1 MSKSSVDEIRRQ
13 IDSLDNKLHDLLMK
27 RAEMVV
33 KIGDFKRQNNIEVVQ
48 PDREMKMVR
57 RLMARH
63 QGPLPKEAV
72 VRIWRELVG
81 AVSLLQTGL
90 KVAVSVPDNASNLKY
105 WDMAKDYFSSVLP
118 MQTVSN
124 ALGTLGMVREGDA
137 TFGVMPWPDD
147 EADHPWWPYLF
158 SEQGEK
164 PLRIVARLPLGNR
177 NAKTETAHA
186 DSRALVVA
194 RLPFASSGDDRSFI
208 LLELDNDISRAKIVS
223 TIEALGFKALGL
235 HTTPSQ
241 DKVHAFHLVEVDDFL
256 ENNDPRLESLIEK
269 MGDLDG
275 QFMVV
280 GGYPVPPVYED
291 AVGKAV
297 ESNIMGGS
305 SIDRSE
311 IPSR

>member
-27 RAEMVV
+27 RAELVV
-33 KIGDFKRQNNIEVVQ
+33 RIGEFKKKNNIEVVQ

-57 RLMARH
+57 RLMERH

-90 KVAVSVPDNASNLKY
+90 KVAVSVPDNGNTLKY

-147 EADHPWWPYLF
+147 ETNPSWWPYLLT
-158 SEQGEK
+158 EDGEK

-177 NAKTETAHA
+177 NANSETAHV

-194 RLPFASSGDDRSFI
+194 RLPFSASGDDRSFI
-208 LLELDNDISRAKIVS
+208 LLELENDISRARIVS
-223 TIEALGFKALGL
+223 TIETLGLKALGL
-235 HTTPSQ
+235 HTTPAQ
-241 DKVHAFHLVEVDDFL
+241 DKIHSYHLLEVDDYL
-256 ENNDPRLESLIEK
+256 EPDDERLSPLLEK
-269 MGDLDG
+269 LGDLDG
-275 QFMVV
+275 RYLVV
-280 GGYPVPPVYED
+280 GGYPVPPVYD
-291 AVGKAV
+291 DSVGKAV
-297 ESNIMGGS
+297 TGHM
-305 SIDRSE
+305 
-311 IPSR
+311 IPSGERKEVSS

>member
-27 RAEMVV
+27 RADMVI
-33 KIGDFKRQNNIEVVQ
+33 KIGDFKRKNDIEVVQ
-48 PDREMKMVR
+48 PDREMRMIR
-57 RLMARH
+57 RLMDRH
-63 QGPLPKEAV
+63 HGPLPKEAV

-90 KVAVSVPDNASNLKY
+90 KVAVSVPDNASSLKY

-124 ALGTLGMVREGDA
+124 ALGTMGMVREGDA

-147 EADHPWWPYLF
+147 EVTHPWWPYLL

-164 PLRIVARLPLGNR
+164 PVRIVARLPLGNR
-177 NAKTETAHA
+177 NAMTETAHA

-194 RLPFASSGDDRSFI
+194 RLPFVSSGDDRSFL
-208 LLELDNDISRAKIVS
+208 LLELDNDISRARIVS

-235 HTTPSQ
+235 HTAPSQ
-241 DKVHAFHLVEVDDFL
+241 DNVHAYHLIELDDFL
-256 ENNDPRLESLIEK
+256 ESDDDRLSSLLEK
-269 MGDLDG
+269 VGDLEG
-275 QFMVV
+275 QYLVV

-291 AVGKAV
+291 SVGKGAETV
-297 ESNIMGGS
+297 LTS
-305 SIDRSE
+305 
-311 IPSR
+311 PSDSAKKAS